1 MDVSDLTSRARTRNA
16 ALRQFAEHGFASTS
30 LRSVAEAAGVSI
42 GLVQHHFGSKARL
55 IEACDAY
62 AIEFVRRETDRGVT
76 GQQLADADFL
86 SDAYTAGPP
95 IMAYLARAL
104 VDNSPGSAVMF
115 DEMVAVAEVHLT
127 PLDGVGS
134 SGGQISSR
142 TVAAV
147 LTAMKLGITVFHGQ
161 LTRVLDL
168 GDDAEAGWHEIS
180 KALLAIVGPALMGG
194 GSIAELAGH
203 GVDEYDATQE
213 NQEANHDGID
223 HGRRA

>member
-1 MDVSDLTSRARTRNA
+1 MNSDLTGRARIRNA
-16 ALRQFAEHGFASTS
+16 ALRQFADNGFASTS

-62 AIEFVRRETDRGVT
+62 AIEFVRRETDKGIS
-76 GQQLADADFL
+76 GKQLADPDFL
-86 SDAYTAGPP
+86 SEAYTTAPP

-104 VDNSPGSAVMF
+104 VDNSPGAAVMF

-127 PLDGVGS
+127 PLDGVGD
-134 SGGQISSR
+134 SGAPIPPR

-147 LTAMKLGITVFHGQ
+147 LTAMKLGITVFHSQ
-161 LTRVLDL
+161 LARTLDL
-168 GDDAEAGWHEIS
+168 GDDTEAGWHEIS

-194 GSIAELAGH
+194 GMIAELAGQ
-203 GVDEYDATQE
+203 GVDQYDAVQE
-213 NQEANHDGID
+213 QPGGE
-223 HGRRA
+223 R